1 MKRILDNV
9 ERNERT
15 LLCKINQN
23 DVDRLQ
29 VICDRLNLSQ
39 TKVIK
44 YLIDKE
50 FNNSTIL
57 SIDSI
62 IISLESLKNN
72 NK

>member
-1 MKRILDNV
+1 MKRIVDNV